1 MTILKVMFAVAIGT
15 YVAYELTIRN
25 RKTLSSGHTKNNLSS
40 TYQRTPLNLE

>member
-25 RKTLSSGHTKNNLSS
+25 KKSGDRKEVLPPG
-40 TYQRTPLNLE
+40 QERMPL